1 MIEKMKERDINNFM
15 GKVLIELLRLKKKG
29 KAADFQPKMFKEL
42 ETLAQELDEDFYQ
55 KGRKLSQEEFWKS
68 EVKYFQQRKTD
79 VGSQDDE
86 VTFVAQLI
94 NQYLKWIL

>member
-15 GKVLIELLRLKKKG
+15 GKVLIELLRLKKEK
-29 KAADFQPKMFKEL
+29 KAADFQPNVFKEL

-68 EVKYFQQRKTD
+68 EVKYFQKRKTD

-94 NQYLKWIL
+94 NQYLK